1 MLTRLY
7 NYEVV
12 NVVKLMLI
20 KNEEERGNSSVIQS
34 LFATQK
40 EDPVE
45 INNYRSMEKSEKI
58 IEEEEEEEEKKEDG
72 LQKTPIKR
80 NNRKMKTDSVKQDL
94 KQILKLNKK
103 KIGLGSSLRIRSQE
117 NMDNSF
123 KSFDWVALN

>member
-1 MLTRLY
+1 M
-7 NYEVV
+7 
-12 NVVKLMLI
+12 VKLMLI

-123 KSFDWVALN
+123 KSFD